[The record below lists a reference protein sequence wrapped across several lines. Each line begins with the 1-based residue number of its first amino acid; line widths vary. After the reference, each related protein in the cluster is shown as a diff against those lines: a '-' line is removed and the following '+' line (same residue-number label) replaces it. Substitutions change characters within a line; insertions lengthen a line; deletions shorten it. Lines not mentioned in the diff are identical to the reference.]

1 MFKCKEKSC
10 LCSWV
15 AYCDNHVIGATW
27 QTECKKECQEN
38 CWRLPNCMWFGVTCW
53 ACVLA
58 NVTGGGKRP
67 VPINQLVMTC
77 PKTNTLD
84 LSTICLCWL
93 IGTGLFKPTARLL
106 SRKGQSGVLVI
117 RNMTEYIWPRLR
129 IIQPSGHFLGFFVSL
144 TNKKIGPFF
153 GGGGSCPM
161 QRIQSAY
168 SIRCRQSCK
177 LFKKED
183 CWRWFN
189 TQTLSYKIDREKST
203 TRWTP

>member
-15 AYCDNHVIGATW
+15 AYCDNHVSGATW

-58 NVTGGGKRP
+58 NVTWGMFQSISWSWHALRRIHLIYQQIVYADWLERASSNRP
-67 VPINQLVMTC
+67 HVFSQGRAKVMC
-77 PKTNTLD
+77 CSSGIWQ
-84 LSTICLCWL
+84 STYDQNSV
-93 IGTGLFKPTARLL
+93 LFKI
-106 SRKGQSGVLVI
+106 SRSLPGI
-117 RNMTEYIWPRLR
+117 F
-129 IIQPSGHFLGFFVSL
+129 HF
-144 TNKKIGPFF
+144 TNQQNNRPIL
-153 GGGGSCPM
+153 GGGGCPM

-168 SIRCRQSCK
+168 SIRGQQGCK
-177 LFKKED
+177 VFKKD

-189 TQTLSYKIDREKST
+189 KQTSPKIDKEKTT